1 MRRYGIRII
10 ALLLS
15 DLVVPAEHGL
25 YNQHHLTFAYID
37 LANNRQ
43 LFGHILDLVVK
54 IRVVLFLPMGSEFR
68 RMGLGLFV
76 MPFTLSIDLAISAS
90 IERVFPKPMS

>member
-1 MRRYGIRII
+1 MRSYGIRII

-15 DLVVPAEHGL
+15 DLVVPAEHGY
-25 YNQHHLTFAYID
+25 YNQHHLTFAFID

-54 IRVVLFLPMGSEFR
+54 IRVVLFLPIGSEFR
-68 RMGLGLFV
+68 GMGLELFAI
-76 MPFTLSIDLAISAS
+76 PFTLSIDQAISAN